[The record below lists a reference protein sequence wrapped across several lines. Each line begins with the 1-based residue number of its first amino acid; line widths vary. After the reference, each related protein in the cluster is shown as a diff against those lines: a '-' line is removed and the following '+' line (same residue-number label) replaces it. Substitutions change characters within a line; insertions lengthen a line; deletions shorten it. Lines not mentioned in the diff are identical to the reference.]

1 MIEYLTVL
9 TRVPRLRLGLIVVAL
24 IAFGC
29 SGAAIWSWR
38 AGRMDSVDFSTVL
51 IPGLVVGLVALGIAL
66 TYTPGRIPDTGRLGT
81 GPNEKSLNW
90 QLVSN
95 VVAGLAWTGYGTIHA
110 VRNFGEGD
118 RLNGYF
124 YAGLVLLWL
133 YVSPATLMGW
143 APQGKRLR
151 DDPDRELNHAFRAQA
166 TASGFWALL
175 AGGAA
180 AFLISFSAP
189 GMLPY
194 LLPFILWLGG
204 SVACIHFVWLHRRA
218 ERGLGDDG

>member
-1 MIEYLTVL
+1 MADYLTIL
-9 TRVPRLRLGLIVVAL
+9 SRVPRLRLGLGAVGL
-24 IAFGC
+24 ISFVC

-38 AGRMDSVDFSTVL
+38 AGRLDAVDLSTVL
-51 IPGLVVGLVALGIAL
+51 IPSLVIGLVAAGTAL
-66 TYTPGRIPDTGRLGT
+66 TYTPGRIPDTGRLGS
-81 GPNEKSLNW
+81 GPAERSLNW

-95 VVAGLAWTGYGTIHA
+95 VVVGLVWIGYGTMRA
-110 VRNFGEGD
+110 ARAFGRDDE
-118 RLNGYF
+118 LTGYF
-124 YAGLVLLWL
+124 YAALVLLWL

-151 DDPDRELNHAFRAQA
+151 DDPDRELNDAFRAQA

-175 AGGAA
+175 AGGAV

-189 GMLPY
+189 NILPY

-204 SVACIHFVWLHRRA
+204 SVACIHFVWLHRRV
-218 ERGLGDDG
+218 ERDLGDDG